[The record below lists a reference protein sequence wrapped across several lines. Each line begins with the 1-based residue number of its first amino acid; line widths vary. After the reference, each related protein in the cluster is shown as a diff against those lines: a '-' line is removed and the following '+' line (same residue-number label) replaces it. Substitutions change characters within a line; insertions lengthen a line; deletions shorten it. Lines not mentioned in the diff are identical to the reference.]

1 MSVAK
6 KSPFPMVLAL
16 AFAPRAQLKYT
27 SGERIKNNKLESLI
41 ITTKSKRSVVKPEYD
56 FVKKAL

>member
-1 MSVAK
+1 
-6 KSPFPMVLAL
+6 MVLAL